1 MTLIKGSYH
10 CDCEVGYKNVGE
22 TCEDVEECIEQSHL
36 CHAHAICINTYGSY
50 KCQCTEGYKG
60 TGRECE
66 NVDECNDNNLNKCG
80 NHAELRFQ
88 NVFLIQP
95 YGWRRL
101 LTRNMKPTKSVLIQ

>member
-36 CHAHAICINTYGSY
+36 CHAHATCINTYGSY

-80 NHAELRFQ
+80 NHAEFRFQ
-88 NVFLIQP
+88 NVL
-95 YGWRRL
+95 
-101 LTRNMKPTKSVLIQ
+101 